1 MTSTRATPQGLDHAG
16 EDLLRSERSMVAVR
30 WVAAVFALVQ
40 ILAYDD
46 APYPEQVP
54 VFALGLAAVGLL
66 AVGNTAVWI
75 GSRRVSVARVA
86 RVPRLALAGLALDIV
101 VAEAIVWLWAFD
113 PGSALWAVLYV
124 LPLEGAIKFQLPGAL
139 GTWVVVTALYIGR
152 ELWGSATYPDFNLQW
167 NSITFRMGIGLLI
180 ALVGGLMARNLT
192 RQRALVEDALAR
204 LRRIDRLRA
213 GLVSTLAH
221 DVRNPI
227 AAIRGTLRVLLSPRA
242 GRLPRKTRLELLG
255 SADDQAARLE
265 RLAVDLLDLAR
276 LERGRLEL
284 TFQELRLAPLVR
296 QALGYLQEGER
307 VEVEVG
313 DEVVVRADAGRL
325 EQIVVNLATNAL
337 RYGRPPFELEVAA
350 RDAQIVI
357 EMRDRGDGI
366 PPDQQLTL
374 FDPFRAERHT
384 GSVGFGLAIVKALSE
399 AHGGSASY
407 RDLEGGGA
415 CFEVRLPIDAPGT
428 A

>member
-1 MTSTRATPQGLDHAG
+1 MTSSSAPPESLGHAG
-16 EDLLRSERSMVAVR
+16 EDLLRSERSMVMVR
-30 WVAAVFALVQ
+30 WVAAAFALIQ
-40 ILAYDD
+40 ILAYED
-46 APYPEQVP
+46 APYPEQIP
-54 VFALGLAAVGLL
+54 VFALGLASVGLL
-66 AVGNTAVWI
+66 VVGNAAIWL
-75 GSRRVSVARVA
+75 GSRRVSRSDVR
-86 RVPRLALAGLALDIV
+86 RLALAGLALDV
-101 VAEAIVWLWAFD
+101 LVAEAIVWLWAFD

-139 GTWVVVTALYIGR
+139 GTWAAITALYIGR
-152 ELWGSATYPDFNLQW
+152 EFWGHATYEDFNLQW

-204 LRRIDRLRA
+204 LRGIDRLRA

-221 DVRNPI
+221 DVRNPL
-227 AAIRGTLRVLLSPRA
+227 AAIRGTLSTLISPRG
-242 GRLPRKTRLELLG
+242 GRISTATRLELLR
-255 SADDQAARLE
+255 SADQQAGRLE

-284 TFQELRLAPLVR
+284 TFQDVRLEPLVR
-296 QALGYLQEGER
+296 QALAYLEEGDR
-307 VEVEVG
+307 IQVEVP
-313 DEVVVRADAGRL
+313 DEIVVRADAGRV

-337 RYGRPPFELEVAA
+337 RYGRPPFELEGSAGNGEV
-350 RDAQIVI
+350 VI

-366 PPDQQLTL
+366 PPDEQPTL
-374 FDPFRAERHT
+374 FEPFRAERDT
-384 GSVGFGLAIVKALSE
+384 SSVGFGLAIVKALSE

-415 CFEVRLPIDAPGT
+415 CFVVRLPIDGPGPT
-428 A
+428 